1 MESRHALAQLTLTS
15 TAILAAFELEMK
27 MGRLRAPEKVGYSAL
42 FVSQSELAEVS
53 RHTST

>member
-27 MGRLRAPEKVGYSAL
+27 KGRLRAPEKVGYSAL